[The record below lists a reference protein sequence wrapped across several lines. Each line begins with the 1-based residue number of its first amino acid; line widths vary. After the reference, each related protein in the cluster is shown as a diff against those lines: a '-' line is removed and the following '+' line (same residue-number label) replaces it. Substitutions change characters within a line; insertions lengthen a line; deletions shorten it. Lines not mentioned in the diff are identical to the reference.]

1 MVGVVMQVFTW
12 VLLVVIRITPR
23 VGDTSVV
30 VTDPN
35 HDPEQ
40 KALAVEESLAKL
52 KYYNNNSRSL
62 TGYEV
67 LKENSG
73 VWDVIATT
81 GETMYSDQG
90 LATSTGESYS
100 YKVRATY
107 HWWNIRRYTG
117 GYSSAFCSN

>member
-1 MVGVVMQVFTW
+1 M
-12 VLLVVIRITPR
+12 
-23 VGDTSVV
+23 V

-40 KALAVEESLAKL
+40 KALAVEESLANL
-52 KYYNNNSRSL
+52 EYYNNNSSRSL

-90 LATSTGESYS
+90 LATSTGESYYQLEINVKRS
-100 YKVRATY
+100 VEGTVSFTDEGR
-107 HWWNIRRYTG
+107 G
-117 GYSSAFCSN
+117 E